1 MDMTFPAAMDDAS
14 DCSGLTFGL
23 LGADAEITAVAAE
36 ARRRGARIVEIPE
49 PASDAEAASWQRL
62 LDESFCAAVLVGTTG
77 WNAARAEAVRMLVQA
92 GRTLV
97 LAHPLEPSMLWAFEL
112 DMIRRDSG
120 AVLIPCLPDRLHPFI
135 ARLKTAIESG
145 LGGTEPLGEI
155 ESVKFERLMPDRTKP
170 RVLAALARD
179 TDLIRALT
187 GDPARLGTLGAADPD
202 SAWSTL
208 AVGFSGPT
216 HAPVRWQVAPGS
228 PAGLTITLQYARGA
242 MRLTAPDDETPW
254 TWFGPP
260 AVTAA
265 STRSATVLD
274 ELLRS
279 LRRQPPSEMSSIPP
293 ATWPDAAR
301 AIELADTVPRSLA
314 KGRAVDLHQEEF
326 SELGTFRGTMA
337 SLGCG
342 LVLLALLVLLA
353 ATLVA
358 GIAAEFDWEL
368 GKSITGAWPVVVL
381 AVLSAFLA
389 LQLLPLLIEKKVP
402 ATKSGENSEHS

>member
-1 MDMTFPAAMDDAS
+1 MAMSNPPATDASS
-14 DCSGLTFGL
+14 DCSSLTLGV
-23 LGADAEITAVAAE
+23 LGADVEIAALAAE
-36 ARRRGARIVEIPE
+36 AGRRGARLVEIPE
-49 PASDAEAASWQRL
+49 PTGSATPAEAVAWQRL
-62 LDESFCAAVLVGTTG
+62 LDEATCDAVLVGTTG
-77 WNAARAEAVRMLVQA
+77 WNAERAEAVRMLVQA

-97 LAHPLEPSMLWAFEL
+97 VAHPLEPSMLWAFEL

-120 AVLIPCLPDRLHPFI
+120 AVLIPSLPDRLHPFI
-135 ARLKTAIESG
+135 ARLKAAIEAGVDGSG
-145 LGGTEPLGEI
+145 PLGPL

-179 TDLIRALT
+179 ADLIRALT

-202 SAWSTL
+202 SAWTTL

-216 HAPVRWQVAPGS
+216 HAPVRWQVAPGT

-242 MRLTAPDDETPW
+242 MQVIAPDDDSTW
-254 TWFGPP
+254 TWVGPP
-260 AVTAA
+260 AATAPA
-265 STRSATVLD
+265 PRAKTMLD
-274 ELLRS
+274 ELRRS
-279 LRRQPPSEMSSIPP
+279 LARTPLADDLAIPP
-293 ATWPDAAR
+293 ATWSDAAR

-342 LVLLALLVLLA
+342 LVLLGLLVLVG
-353 ATLVA
+353 ATLVG
-358 GIAAEFDWEL
+358 GIASELDWEF
-368 GKSITGAWPVVVL
+368 GKSITGFWPAVVL

-389 LQLLPLLIEKKVP
+389 LQLLPLLIG
-402 ATKSGENSEHS
+402 SDRSRN

>member
-1 MDMTFPAAMDDAS
+1 MAMPSRAATDDAPTLS
-14 DCSGLTFGL
+14 SITLGV
-23 LGADAEITAVAAE
+23 LGADVEIAALAAE
-36 ARRRGARIVEIPE
+36 ARRRGARLVEIAE
-49 PASDAEAASWQRL
+49 PAAGASATESAAWQRL
-62 LDESFCAAVLVGTTG
+62 LDEATCDAVLVGSTG
-77 WNAARAEAVRMLVQA
+77 WNAERAEAVRMLVQA

-120 AVLIPCLPDRLHPFI
+120 AVLIPYLPDRLHPFV
-135 ARLKTAIESG
+135 ARLKTAIEAG
-145 LGGTEPLGEI
+145 LGGTEPLGEL
-155 ESVKFERLMPDRTKP
+155 ESVKFERLMADRTKP

-179 TDLIRALT
+179 ADLIRALT

-208 AVGFSGPT
+208 AVGFTGPS
-216 HAPVRWQVAPGS
+216 HAPVRWQVVPGS
-228 PAGLTITLQYARGA
+228 PGGLTITLQYARGT
-242 MRLTAPDDETPW
+242 MQLTAPDDDAPW
-254 TWFGPP
+254 TWAGPP
-260 AVTAA
+260 AATATA
-265 STRSATVLD
+265 NRSAAILA
-274 ELLRS
+274 ELMR
-279 LRRQPPSEMSSIPP
+279 LRRGEPPLDTSLIPP
-293 ATWPDAAR
+293 ATWSDAAR

-342 LVLLALLVLLA
+342 LVLLGLLVLLV
-353 ATLVA
+353 ATLVG
-358 GIAAEFDWEL
+358 GIASEFDWEL

-389 LQLLPLLIEKKVP
+389 LQLLPLLIGP
-402 ATKSGENSEHS
+402 DRPRSR

>member
-1 MDMTFPAAMDDAS
+1 
-14 DCSGLTFGL
+14 
-23 LGADAEITAVAAE
+23 
-36 ARRRGARIVEIPE
+36 
-49 PASDAEAASWQRL
+49 
-62 LDESFCAAVLVGTTG
+62 
-77 WNAARAEAVRMLVQA
+77 
-92 GRTLV
+92 
-97 LAHPLEPSMLWAFEL
+97 
-112 DMIRRDSG
+112 
-120 AVLIPCLPDRLHPFI
+120 VLIPSLPHRLHPFI